1 MSEEFIENLFHFPGT
16 SNPENVEQVI
26 TKALSIKELEKAG
39 YKFRG
44 ANGKYTRKK
53 KWQNNPKLSVTSS
66 DGKVLIN
73 LKKTTT
79 PTSSKFLIGVL
90 YCSAWLEN
98 KIKSADVFYNDQHG
112 ENRIASKHGPEKSE
126 YMQSLI
132 AKMNDEEFML
142 GLNQLIENPLPE
154 TLTEIQR
161 SMIEATRVGVVSED
175 EVRNL
180 MDTHSCLATDISR
193 QHERLKAMMGDDNR
207 VPNTINYPNITLL
220 EHEKIM
226 DTQTMR
232 QQILILK
239 KRLLHLNQHSK
250 RPKRM

>member
-1 MSEEFIENLFHFPGT
+1 
-16 SNPENVEQVI
+16 
-26 TKALSIKELEKAG
+26 
-39 YKFRG
+39 
-44 ANGKYTRKK
+44 
-53 KWQNNPKLSVTSS
+53 
-66 DGKVLIN
+66 
-73 LKKTTT
+73 
-79 PTSSKFLIGVL
+79 
-90 YCSAWLEN
+90 
-98 KIKSADVFYNDQHG
+98 
-112 ENRIASKHGPEKSE
+112 
-126 YMQSLI
+126 
-132 AKMNDEEFML
+132 ML

-207 VPNTINYPNITLL
+207 VPTTINYPNITLL
-220 EHEKIM
+220 EHEEIM

-232 QQILILK
+232 QQILDLK

-250 RPKRM
+250 RAKRM